1 MLNAIILLLGGITLG
16 VLLASTLGSGIYQ
29 SVEFGVGRNKVLAQT
44 NSQTGA
50 IRLCEPVRYSRDVD
64 LSRFDAA
71 PCARLS
77 HLSFESDRAFPTQC

>member
-50 IRLCEPVRYSRDVD
+50 IRLCEPVRYSRDD
-64 LSRFDAA
+64 TRRGEGIAGFYLS
-71 PCARLS
+71 CTS
-77 HLSFESDRAFPTQC
+77 WFEKT